1 MSERFPLA
9 YLLPLRVLFGLILL
23 LEGWSKL
30 QGDWLHG
37 TPLATTLGN
46 WLDADKPY
54 GFFAPV
60 VRMAYAH
67 PKIFGALVT
76 IGEAAVGLSLLA
88 GVLTRVGGALG
99 ALMLFSFALGSGQG
113 LVPPGNALVMAVVC
127 VLFVFAPAGRFLGVD
142 AVLVNRL
149 PRWMV

>member
-9 YLLPLRVLFGLILL
+9 YLFPLRVLFGLILV

-37 TPLATTLGN
+37 TPLANTLGN
-46 WLDADKPY
+46 WMAADKPY
-54 GFFAPV
+54 GFFLPV
-60 VRMAYAH
+60 VKTAHAH
-67 PKIFGALVT
+67 PKIFGSLVT
-76 IGEAAVGLSLLA
+76 IGEVAVGLSLLA
-88 GVLTRVGGALG
+88 GVLTRIGAALG
-99 ALMLFSFALGSGQG
+99 ALMLLGFALGNGQG

-127 VLFVFAPAGRFLGVD
+127 ALFVVAPPGRFLGVD
-142 AVLVNRL
+142 AVLMNRL

>member
-1 MSERFPLA
+1 MSERFPLV
-9 YLLPLRVLFGLILL
+9 YLLPLRVLFGLILV

-46 WLDADKPY
+46 WLEADKPY
-54 GFFAPV
+54 GFFLPV
-60 VRMAYAH
+60 VKLAYAH

-76 IGEAAVGLSLLA
+76 IGEAAIGLSLLA

-99 ALMLFSFALGSGQG
+99 ALMLFCFALGSGQG

-127 VLFVFAPAGRFLGVD
+127 LLFVVAPAGRVLGVD
-142 AVLVNRL
+142 AVLVDRL

>member
-9 YLLPLRVLFGLILL
+9 YLFPLRILCGVILL

-37 TPLATTLGN
+37 TPLAASLGN
-46 WLDADKPY
+46 WLGADKPY
-54 GFFAPV
+54 GFFVPM
-60 VRMAYAH
+60 VRLAYAH

-76 IGEAAVGLSLLA
+76 IGEVAIGLSLLL
-88 GVLTRVGGALG
+88 GVLTRIGAALG

-113 LVPPGNALVMAVVC
+113 LVPPGNALLLGAIC
-127 VLFVFAPAGRFLGVD
+127 VLFVLAPPGRFLGID
-142 AVLVNRL
+142 SALRNKL